1 MAKLC
6 SVKQYVL
13 LWYHG
18 IIFHELNNTLMT
30 IWVIWPLILWL
41 EFLRHV
47 YHLCFVYVAKLEADV
62 SIHVC
67 LKSEFISLLMVA
79 INFFLPRQDS
89 TWIKVTIKE
98 KCRVLAYVHTAS
110 DLVHL
115 KKLKGWIQKTQLL
128 SFRPTPYPA
137 CPTLTCI
144 NQSNIC
150 NINQSN
156 ICNSNQSNICNINQ
170 SKICISLLFKVHT
183 KPDFW
188 GQKKREL

>member
-1 MAKLC
+1 
-6 SVKQYVL
+6 
-13 LWYHG
+13 
-18 IIFHELNNTLMT
+18 MT
-30 IWVIWPLILWL
+30 IWVIWPHILWL

-115 KKLKGWIQKTQLL
+115 KKLKGWIQKTQPL
-128 SFRPTPYPA
+128 SFRPTPYPLPPHP
-137 CPTLTCI
+137 CPTLICI